1 MALLKIG
8 RVSFDADLVAFDKDG
23 TLIDFEFMWGRMAV
37 AWVERLTS
45 DEALRQALY
54 HSLGYDAEKG
64 RTRPQSPLT
73 STTVGQLETIVAATL
88 YQHGVPWPDAQ
99 ARARSVFRETAA
111 NLPLTDLVCPVGD
124 IAGLMKHLKA
134 AGARVAII
142 TADRRFETEET
153 LLILGI
159 AHLVDLI
166 VCGDDGVPAKPAP
179 DALLATCERLGVAPA
194 RTIMVGDTVT
204 DLLMARNA
212 GAGLGVAV
220 LTGTGDQALLGAHA
234 DVVLPSIDEIVLEE
248 S

>member
-8 RVSFDADLVAFDKDG
+8 RVSFAADLVAFDKDG
-23 TLIDFEFMWGRMAV
+23 TLIDFEFMWGRLAV
-37 AWVERLTS
+37 TWVERLSS
-45 DEALRQALY
+45 DEGLRQALY
-54 HSLGYDAEKG
+54 HSLGFDPEKG

-73 STTVGQLETIVAATL
+73 TTTVGQLETIVAATL
-88 YQHGVPWPDAQ
+88 YQHGVPWSDAQ
-99 ARARSVFRETAA
+99 ARARSVFQETAA
-111 NLPLTDLVCPVGD
+111 NLPLTDLICPIGD
-124 IAGLMKHLKA
+124 IAGLMKHLRS
-134 AGARVAII
+134 AGVRVAII

-159 AHLVDLI
+159 AHLVDLM

-179 DALLATCERLGVAPA
+179 DALVAACERLGVAPA

>member
-45 DEALRQALY
+45 DEALRRALN
-54 HSLGYDAEKG
+54 HSLGFDPEKG

-73 STTVGQLETIVAATL
+73 TTTVGQLETIVAATL

-99 ARARSVFRETAA
+99 VRARSVFQETAA
-111 NLPLTDLVCPVGD
+111 NLPLTDLICPVGD
-124 IAGLMKHLKA
+124 VVGLMTHLKA
-134 AGARVAII
+134 AGVRVAII

-234 DVVLPSIDEIVLEE
+234 DVILPSIDEIVLEE